1 MRSAFIFLTRI
12 PVGGFPFSQA
22 DFRWSSA
29 HFPLVGAV
37 LGALMF
43 GVFAAVAPA
52 GHFLASAFAVVA
64 TLLVTGAFHEDGLAD
79 SADALGGTY
88 NLADKARVFTIL
100 KDSRVGSFGAA
111 ALAMALL
118 IRVGALSQF
127 ASAHHTFEILGALV
141 LTQSASR
148 WVPLLLM
155 RALPYVTEDDNA
167 KSKHMAR
174 AGGWQLLT
182 ATVTTLLCGVF
193 AVLHDVE
200 AQRVAAVLVA
210 GVLVAVLLGFRFARR
225 LGGITGDF
233 LGATQQVS
241 ECVFWVVLLWERP

>member
-1 MRSAFIFLTRI
+1 MRSALIFLTRI
-12 PVGGFPFSQA
+12 PVGGFPFSPA

-37 LGALMF
+37 LGVVMF

-52 GHFLASAFAVVA
+52 GNFLASAFAVTAALV
-64 TLLVTGAFHEDGLAD
+64 VTGAFHEDGLAD

-88 NLADKARVFTIL
+88 NLSDKARVFTIL

-111 ALAMALL
+111 ALALTLL
-118 IRVGALSQF
+118 IRVGALHQY
-127 ASAHHTFEILGALV
+127 ADTHHLFKVLGALV
-141 LTQSASR
+141 LTQAASR

-155 RALPYVTEDDNA
+155 RALPYVTEDANA

-174 AGGWQLLT
+174 AGVLQVLT
-182 ATVTTLLCGVF
+182 ATGTTLLCGVF
-193 AVLHDVE
+193 AVLHHIE
-200 AQRVAAVLVA
+200 ALRVAAMLVS
-210 GVLVAVLLGFRFARR
+210 GVLVALLLGFRFARR

-241 ECVFWVVLLWERP
+241 ECVFWVVLLWKLT